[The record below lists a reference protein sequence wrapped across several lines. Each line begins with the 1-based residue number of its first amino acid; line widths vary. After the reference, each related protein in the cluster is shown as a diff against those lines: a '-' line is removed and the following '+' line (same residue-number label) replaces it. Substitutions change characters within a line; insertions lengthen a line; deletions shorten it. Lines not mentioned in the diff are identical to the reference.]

1 MSLMIWEMLENLT
14 FWHTKHQKTQTLI
27 TTFQYVCKY
36 TGKKCCAQRIEAT
49 TSHSFKSSGVA
60 HITHCSPTVVGG
72 SNWKTKERIQRK
84 HKTCERSDS
93 QHRYPSPLFL
103 EKTHQLVC
111 QAYLQSRVDVVG
123 VIHTGE
129 GAPSMIQI
137 KKSLTHCATAVQQFQ
152 QHTQSSLF
160 QYVTPSG
167 GMSLIS
173 FLSWKKTLNNLVW
186 WHIKKKSKIYEAPRM
201 WVVGRTLKTQELD
214 LKI

>member
-1 MSLMIWEMLENLT
+1 MCFEKWEKSFGRYWYAFWISSPWLMSLMIWEMLENLT

-93 QHRYPSPLFL
+93 QHQYPSPLFL

-137 KKSLTHCATAVQQFQ
+137 KKITHTLCYCSSAISTT
-152 QHTQSSLF
+152 HTIIVIPICYS
-160 QYVTPSG
+160 
-167 GMSLIS
+167 
-173 FLSWKKTLNNLVW
+173 
-186 WHIKKKSKIYEAPRM
+186 
-201 WVVGRTLKTQELD
+201 
-214 LKI
+214 

>member
-1 MSLMIWEMLENLT
+1 MRKALWKVLVCFLNKLT
-14 FWHTKHQKTQTLI
+14 LAYVFDDLRKAGKSHFLTHKTPKTQTLI

-93 QHRYPSPLFL
+93 QHQYPSPLFL
-103 EKTHQLVC
+103 EKNICVYSPAIVC

-137 KKSLTHCATAVQQFQ
+137 KKSLTHSVLLQFSNFNNTHNHRYSNMLLLVVACQ
-152 QHTQSSLF
+152 WF
-160 QYVTPSG
+160 PS
-167 GMSLIS
+167 
-173 FLSWKKTLNNLVW
+173 FFVKKNPST
-186 WHIKKKSKIYEAPRM
+186 I
-201 WVVGRTLKTQELD
+201 
-214 LKI
+214 